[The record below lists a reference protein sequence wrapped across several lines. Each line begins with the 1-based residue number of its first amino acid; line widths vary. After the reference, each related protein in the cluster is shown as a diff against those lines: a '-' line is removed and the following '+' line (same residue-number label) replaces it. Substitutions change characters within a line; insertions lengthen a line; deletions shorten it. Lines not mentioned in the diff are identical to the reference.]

1 MRARREARG
10 AHPSPFLPH
19 PAREVR
25 VLKRHGEGEGES
37 DVGADLTRQ
46 DFLEKCDLLKATTSR
61 LASGVDNDT
70 QPMESLSETKWDV
83 VIAGTGLAQSLLAL
97 SVL

>member
-1 MRARREARG
+1 
-10 AHPSPFLPH
+10 LT
-19 PAREVR
+19 
-25 VLKRHGEGEGES
+25 S
-37 DVGADLTRQ
+37 D
-46 DFLEKCDLLKATTSR
+46 
-61 LASGVDNDT
+61 VDNDT

>member
-1 MRARREARG
+1 VVGE
-10 AHPSPFLPH
+10 
-19 PAREVR
+19 REVSSMQIF
-25 VLKRHGEGEGES
+25 GGFFC
-37 DVGADLTRQ
+37 Q
-46 DFLEKCDLLKATTSR
+46 DFFVRFLSHNFRLTSD
-61 LASGVDNDT
+61 VDNDT

>member
-1 MRARREARG
+1 MG
-10 AHPSPFLPH
+10 
-19 PAREVR
+19 
-25 VLKRHGEGEGES
+25 
-37 DVGADLTRQ
+37 RQ
-46 DFLEKCDLLKATTSR
+46 NSNLRKIGSR
-61 LASGVDNDT
+61 LGPLADWNLFKGTPPCDPAVDNDT